1 MWGPLLVCA
10 LLTTPAQAETAQEDN
25 RTIRVTVTSDDG
37 KPVSSLDAAEV
48 AVLEN
53 GAARVVVEVTPEDRP
68 LTLALIVD
76 NSEAT
81 RSALKLSV
89 APALSSFVQALP
101 ANTTIAIWTTGDRP
115 QKVLD
120 YTEDRGAAQRAI
132 ARLNPIGGNTFLD
145 ALIEASKDLSK
156 KKEGE
161 RTAVVAV
168 TGFDP
173 ELSYRDRYQVVD
185 DAAKNADFFSSVA
198 YDESRVNFED
208 RQSYDYVL
216 GGLAD
221 RTGGLYQTV
230 LTPMAV
236 EGALQKLLADLKS
249 QYRLTYVPGA
259 DIKEKDRKLEVKVAR
274 PGTKTRFKKG
284 KS

>member
-10 LLTTPAQAETAQEDN
+10 LLATPAQEDS
-25 RTIRVTVTSDDG
+25 RTIRVTLTAEDG
-37 KPVSSLDAAEV
+37 RPISGLDPSEV
-48 AVLEN
+48 AVVEN
-53 GAARVVVEVTPEDRP
+53 GAARVVLEVAPEDRP

-89 APALSSFVQALP
+89 APALSGFLQALP
-101 ANTTIAIWTTGDRP
+101 AGTTIAIWTTGDRP
-115 QKVLD
+115 TKALD
-120 YTEDRGAAQRAI
+120 YTDDRAAAERAI

-145 ALIEASKDLSK
+145 ALVEASRDLGK

-168 TGFDP
+168 TGFGP

-185 DAAKNADFFSSVA
+185 DAAKNADTFLSVA
-198 YDESRVNFED
+198 YDESRVNFDD
-208 RQSYDYVL
+208 RQSYEYVL
-216 GGLAD
+216 SGLAD
-221 RTGGLYQTV
+221 RTGGRYDTV

-236 EGALQKLLADLKS
+236 EGALQKLLGDLKS
-249 QYRLTYVPGA
+249 QYRLTYVPGP

-274 PGTKTRFKKG
+274 PGTKIRFKKG
-284 KS
+284 RS